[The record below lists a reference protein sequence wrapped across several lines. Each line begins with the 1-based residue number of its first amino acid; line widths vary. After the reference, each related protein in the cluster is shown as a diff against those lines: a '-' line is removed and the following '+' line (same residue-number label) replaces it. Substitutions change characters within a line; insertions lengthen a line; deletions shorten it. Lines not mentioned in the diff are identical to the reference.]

1 MIMIMITEIMTL
13 MTLMSFGW
21 WREGD
26 TVRYSWDNFEE
37 TKDDDVNDDYDID
50 NDEDHDFHNTDV
62 DRLVE
67 DNDNNEDADFAIN
80 MMVMKMNM
88 REIIVKMMIISWFN
102 LYPVQRMEC
111 SSGFNYLLK
120 VEIEIWQICNTGHTR

>member
-50 NDEDHDFHNTDV
+50 NDEDYDFNNTDV
-62 DRLVE
+62 DRL
-67 DNDNNEDADFAIN
+67 
-80 MMVMKMNM
+80 MMTMKM
-88 REIIVKMMIISWFN
+88 
-102 LYPVQRMEC
+102 LTLQ
-111 SSGFNYLLK
+111 
-120 VEIEIWQICNTGHTR
+120 